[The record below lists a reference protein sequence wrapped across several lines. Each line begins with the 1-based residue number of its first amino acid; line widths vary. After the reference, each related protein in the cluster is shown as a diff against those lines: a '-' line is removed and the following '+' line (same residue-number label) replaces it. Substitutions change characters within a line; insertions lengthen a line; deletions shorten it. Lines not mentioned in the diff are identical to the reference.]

1 MTRPTGTTAKPSS
14 TMTRQPHWPMAA
26 SPTASVSPEATR
38 PAKSAAQPWL
48 AICQEAMKPRRSF
61 GAASSR

>member
-1 MTRPTGTTAKPSS
+1 
-14 TMTRQPHWPMAA
+14 MTRQPHWPMAA

-38 PAKSAAQPWL
+38 PANSAAQPWL
-48 AICQEAMKPRRSF
+48 AICQEAMKPRRPF